1 MATKIIMPKLGN
13 TVESSVILSW
23 KVKPGDHIAKDSV
36 LCEIETDKAT
46 MDVPATVEGTV
57 LALLHKEG
65 DDVPVL
71 EPIAVIGEPGET
83 WEDGA
88 ETAPGSAAD
97 KAETAAAPEPSA
109 SARASSPAAPKAA
122 AETSA
127 DRYAS
132 PRARLAM
139 SQLGVNIDAIA
150 QGSGPEGRIL
160 ERDVVSAS
168 LEATVPRVAEPKAA
182 VAAPKAEATAT
193 PTPAAPVVMEVGASA
208 AAAPGGSD
216 ALGPYTDTPIK
227 SIRKIIAERMMRSL
241 QSSAQLTFN
250 ASAPADRLLAIR
262 SRLKNS
268 DPALGLSGVTVG
280 DLVGFAAIRV
290 LAKYP
295 RINAHVIDATIRS
308 YAHVHLGLA
317 VDTPRGLMV
326 PVVKNADTLS
336 LRQFSEESKRLAK
349 GCLEG
354 TITPDELSGAT
365 FTATNLGAFGIES
378 FTPILNSPETGILGV
393 DCIVPRPTAESV
405 AANDAVPKFEM
416 RIGFS
421 LTVDHRV
428 VDGADAA
435 RFLKDLSDYIANID
449 IAVLA

>member
-23 KVKPGDHIAKDSV
+23 KVKPGDHIAKDAV

-71 EPIAVIGEPGET
+71 EPIAVIGESGEK

-88 ETAPGSAAD
+88 ETAPGPAAGKEQQEG
-97 KAETAAAPEPSA
+97 KAEAVPEPSA
-109 SARASSPAAPKAA
+109 SAPAPAAPKAA

-139 SQLGVNIDAIA
+139 SRLGMNIDAIA
-150 QGSGPEGRIL
+150 QGSGPEGRVL

-168 LEATVPRVAEPKAA
+168 LEATTPRAAEPKAA
-182 VAAPKAEATAT
+182 VAAPKAKATA
-193 PTPAAPVVMEVGASA
+193 TPAAPVVMEVGASA

-216 ALGPYTDTPIK
+216 TLGPYTDTPIK

-295 RINAHVIDATIRS
+295 RINAHVIDTTIRS
-308 YAHVHLGLA
+308 YAHIHLGLA

-349 GCLEG
+349 GCLES
-354 TITPDELSGAT
+354 TITPDQLSGAT

-393 DCIVPRPTAESV
+393 DCIVPRPMAESV

-449 IAVLA
+449 IAMLA